1 MKLLVIDGN
10 SIINRAF
17 YGIRLLTNKA
27 GVPTN
32 AVLGFLRIYKKLCD
46 LCTPDAAAAA
56 FDLSEPTFRHKQY
69 DAYKAGRRKMPDEL
83 AEQLPIL
90 KELLQDLGIRV
101 LETPGFEADD
111 ILGTLSAACE
121 KSGNDCFLATG
132 DRDALQLVNDH
143 TTVLLASNKET
154 KVYTPQTLFD
164 EYGVTPKE
172 MIEIKALQ
180 GDASDN
186 IPGVAG
192 IGQKTALSLIQN
204 YHSIDYIF
212 SHLDTLDVK
221 PGVRTKLQG
230 GEESARMS
238 KHIGTI
244 VTDAPVDTN
253 IETYRLGGGDKKAA
267 AAKFREL
274 ELYSLIDTFDLGGEA
289 PPAEETPETPVKTI
303 QFTECTDTNGL
314 LNKLQNAG
322 KAWFLPIKANGSVC
336 GFYFVT
342 DESVTRLQS
351 GAAGFDAFCRAF
363 SESGIEKYT
372 YDLKAT
378 QHLAIA
384 LGCEVQNVR
393 ADLMLSAY
401 VLRPTDGGSTLPR
414 LAGEYGVPAP
424 KCENAPEDAGDAL
437 EDALLLK
444 PLIEKTQAALDDKEQ
459 ALLQDVE
466 LPLVRVLAEM
476 ESEGFAADRAGI
488 EAFSQ
493 MLSTRID
500 ELTEEIYAYIGETFN
515 INSPKQLGVAL
526 FEKLG
531 LPCPKK
537 TKSGYSTNAEVLEKL
552 QDTHP
557 VISLILE
564 YRKLTKLKSTYCD
577 GLLKVIDNTGR
588 IHTSFN
594 QAETR
599 TGRISS
605 LEPNLQNIPIRTEL
619 GREMRKFFT
628 AKDGCVL
635 VDADY
640 SQIELRVLAALADD
654 KAMIDAFNSGADI
667 HTTTASQVFG
677 LPENMVTP
685 QMRSRAKAVNF
696 GIVYGIGAFS
706 LAGDIHVSV
715 KEAKQYIDGY
725 LNHYK
730 GVDAYM
736 KKSIETA
743 KEKGYSETL
752 FGRKRYLPELNS
764 KNHMMRAFG
773 ERVARNMPIQ
783 GTAADIIK
791 IAMIRVRDRM
801 KAEGYKA
808 RLILQVHDELI
819 VEAPKAEA
827 EAVRTLVQE
836 EMESACALSVK
847 LVADAKIGKTWYDAH

>member
-17 YGIRLLTNKA
+17 YGIRLLTNRN

-56 FDLSEPTFRHKQY
+56 FDLSEPTFRHKRY
-69 DAYKAGRRKMPDEL
+69 DAYKAGRRKMPEEL

-90 KELLQDLGIRV
+90 KEILTDLGIRV

-132 DRDALQLVNDH
+132 DRDALQLIGSH

-154 KVYTPQTLFD
+154 KIYTPQTLFD

-192 IGQKTALSLIQN
+192 IGQKTALALIQN

-212 SHLDTLDVK
+212 ENLDTLDVK
-221 PGVRTKLQG
+221 PGVRTKLQS

-238 KHIGTI
+238 KFIGTI

-253 IETYRLGGGDKKAA
+253 IENYKLGGGDKKAA

-274 ELYSLIDTFDLGGEA
+274 ELYSLIDTFGLGGEA
-289 PPAEETPETPVKTI
+289 PEAEDTPETPVKAVA
-303 QFTECTDTNGL
+303 FAECTEPDEL
-314 LNKLQNAG
+314 LKELQAAG
-322 KAWFLPIKANGSVC
+322 KAWFLPVKTDGKIMA
-336 GFYFVT
+336 FYFA
-342 DESVTRLQS
+342 DEEKVTRLQRENEN
-351 GAAGFDAFCRAF
+351 FDTFCRAF
-363 SESGIEKYT
+363 FESDIQKYT
-372 YDLKAT
+372 YDLKT
-378 QHLAIA
+378 SQHLAID
-384 LGCEVQNVR
+384 LHCEIKNVQG
-393 ADLMLSAY
+393 DLMLTAY
-401 VLRPTDGGSTLPR
+401 VLRPTDGGSTIQH
-414 LAGEYGVPAP
+414 LAGEYGVAAP
-424 KCENAPEDAGDAL
+424 KCENAPENAGSGL
-437 EDALLLK
+437 TDALLLK
-444 PLIEKTQAALDDKEQ
+444 PVSEAADAKADEKEK
-459 ALLQDVE
+459 ALLSDIE

-476 ESEGFAADRAGI
+476 EETGFAADRQGI
-488 EAFSQ
+488 EAFSE
-493 MLSTRID
+493 MLRTRID
-500 ELTEEIYAYIGETFN
+500 ELTEGIYAYTGEIN

-552 QDTHP
+552 QNTHP
-557 VISLILE
+557 VIGLILE

-577 GLLKVIDNTGR
+577 ALLKVIDDTGR

-594 QAETR
+594 QVETR

-640 SQIELRVLAALADD
+640 SQIELRVLAALAGD
-654 KAMIDAFNSGADI
+654 KAMIEAFNSGADI
-667 HTTTASQVFG
+667 HTITASQVFG
-677 LPENMVTP
+677 LPESMVTP

-706 LAGDIHVSV
+706 LAGDIHVSI
-715 KEAKQYIDGY
+715 KEAQQYIDGY

-736 KKSIETA
+736 KQSIETA
-743 KEKGYSETL
+743 REKGYSETL
-752 FGRKRYLPELNS
+752 FGRKRYLPELS
-764 KNHMMRAFG
+764 AKNRALRAFG

-791 IAMIRVRDRM
+791 IAMVRVRDRM
-801 KAEGYKA
+801 QAEGYKA

-819 VEAPKAEA
+819 VEAPESEA
-827 EAVRTLVQE
+827 EAVRALVKS
-836 EMESACALSVK
+836 EMENACALSVK
-847 LVADAKIGKTWYDAH
+847 LEVDAKIGKTWYDAH

>member
-274 ELYSLIDTFDLGGEA
+274 ELYSLIDTFNLGGEA
-289 PPAEETPETPVKTI
+289 PPAEETPETPVKTM
-303 QFTECTDTNGL
+303 QFTECTDTNEL
-314 LNKLQNAG
+314 LNRLQNAG

-401 VLRPTDGGSTLPR
+401 VLRPTDGGSTLLGYICSSQ
-414 LAGEYGVPAP
+414 LAWSIFPNIFETGFFHIAFVLLFLGGVPVVDTLVAMTRRILTHKSP
-424 KCENAPEDAGDAL
+424 FEPDRGHAHHKLQDAGLPKFAV
-437 EDALLLK
+437 
-444 PLIEKTQAALDDKEQ
+444 LIVLGAAHG
-459 ALLQDVE
+459 V
-466 LPLVRVLAEM
+466 
-476 ESEGFAADRAGI
+476 F
-488 EAFSQ
+488 
-493 MLSTRID
+493 LSCGMR
-500 ELTEEIYAYIGETFN
+500 L
-515 INSPKQLGVAL
+515 
-526 FEKLG
+526 LG
-531 LPCPKK
+531 LP
-537 TKSGYSTNAEVLEKL
+537 V
-552 QDTHP
+552 
-557 VISLILE
+557 
-564 YRKLTKLKSTYCD
+564 
-577 GLLKVIDNTGR
+577 
-588 IHTSFN
+588 FN
-594 QAETR
+594 F
-599 TGRISS
+599 
-605 LEPNLQNIPIRTEL
+605 L
-619 GREMRKFFT
+619 
-628 AKDGCVL
+628 
-635 VDADY
+635 
-640 SQIELRVLAALADD
+640 
-654 KAMIDAFNSGADI
+654 
-667 HTTTASQVFG
+667 
-677 LPENMVTP
+677 
-685 QMRSRAKAVNF
+685 
-696 GIVYGIGAFS
+696 
-706 LAGDIHVSV
+706 
-715 KEAKQYIDGY
+715 
-725 LNHYK
+725 
-730 GVDAYM
+730 
-736 KKSIETA
+736 
-743 KEKGYSETL
+743 
-752 FGRKRYLPELNS
+752 
-764 KNHMMRAFG
+764 
-773 ERVARNMPIQ
+773 
-783 GTAADIIK
+783 
-791 IAMIRVRDRM
+791 
-801 KAEGYKA
+801 
-808 RLILQVHDELI
+808 
-819 VEAPKAEA
+819 
-827 EAVRTLVQE
+827 
-836 EMESACALSVK
+836 
-847 LVADAKIGKTWYDAH
+847 